1 MDWPVA
7 EAKNRLSEVMR
18 RALEEGPQRIARRGA
33 AVIVLSEAE
42 YRRLTGERPDL
53 ARHLLEGPSLEGV
66 DLARDPG
73 AMRPSG
79 L

>member
-18 RALEEGPQRIARRGA
+18 RALSEGPQRIAKRDA
-33 AVIVLSEAE
+33 AVIVIAEAE

-53 ARHLLEGPSLEGV
+53 VGYLLAGPSLDDVELTRDRSPMRPV
-66 DLARDPG
+66 DL
-73 AMRPSG
+73 
-79 L
+79 